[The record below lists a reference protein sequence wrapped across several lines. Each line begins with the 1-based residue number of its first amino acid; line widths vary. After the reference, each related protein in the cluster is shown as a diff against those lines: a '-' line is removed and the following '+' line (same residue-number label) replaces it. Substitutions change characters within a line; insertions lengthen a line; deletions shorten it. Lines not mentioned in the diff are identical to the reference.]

1 MDIITELS
9 SDHNLVA
16 APIGKTSGRR
26 QFPPRW
32 FVRRGL
38 IPYVFLGGMLVT
50 IFLLDAVLPLR
61 DLWFHEA
68 TLTQLGVWP
77 VWPSLLVFPYWAL
90 TPPLTFVR
98 PIGTPIVA
106 LSWAIFPALLGTFL
120 LVFLAYFA
128 AIQRLPRR
136 ITWRFLY
143 RSTIVLG
150 MFFLLIPVV
159 TSSDLY
165 SYIAYARMGV
175 IYNLNP
181 LTTLPT
187 AIRADPV
194 YTYVMWVD
202 QPSAY
207 GPTWAI
213 LTSFIQWIF
222 AHVGNSYIMPMVLS
236 LRLLGLASH
245 LLSTRLVW
253 SITGQLQQLRGY
265 AQPYPSRKRLRAT
278 LAFAWN
284 PLLLFEACTN
294 AHNDAVM
301 LVFLLLVIWILAQGR
316 IASKAAFSPAR
327 GNQPQPL
334 SAKGKPQTLSKG
346 DREGRPYKDT
356 DRAQTRLV
364 VFVRATLAVAL
375 WGRVAK
381 GIPGKIREGIRT
393 GIRGGHA
400 IMLPMQRIIER
411 IPADLRTPIAAA
423 SLLGIATCLKI
434 NLVLLFPGLLFYL
447 WLQAPAGMRLRHGI
461 TTTLSYFGTIVLLYA
476 PFWQGGAIF
485 DVFRVN
491 PATYRTAN
499 TVTDTLAH
507 LYNSIVSLFGFPTGA
522 PIGSPAERFLHTFS
536 MGVFAIIYVFMLWRM
551 IHNPQR
557 MRTLYGLLSW
567 MVVTWLLYCA
577 IGSPWFWPWYLVTFF
592 GLFALLEGVDGEA
605 QQVPTREKM
614 LFPWTFSLLRTPWT
628 ARLLAF
634 SMLSL
639 YCFITWGPLH
649 SFIPGLPEF
658 QWSYLGGLW
667 AWLLPLAGSAYMARR
682 RRFLT
687 RQ

>member
-1 MDIITELS
+1 METITELS
-9 SDHNLVA
+9 SDRNLVE
-16 APIGKTSGRR
+16 APISKTSGRR
-26 QFPPRW
+26 RYPPRRHS
-32 FVRRGL
+32 RRVL
-38 IPYVFLGGMLVT
+38 TLYAFLGGMVIT
-50 IFLLDAVLPLR
+50 ILLLDAVLPLR
-61 DLWFHEA
+61 DFWFHEA

-77 VWPSLLVFPYWAL
+77 VWPSLLVFRYWAL
-90 TPPLTFVR
+90 ITPLTFVR
-98 PIGTPIVA
+98 PIGTPSVA
-106 LSWAIFPALLGTFL
+106 LSWAIFPALMGAFAI
-120 LVFLAYFA
+120 VFLTYFA
-128 AIQRLPRR
+128 AIRQLPRR
-136 ITWRFLY
+136 ITWRFLF

-150 MFFLLIPVV
+150 IFFVLIPAV
-159 TSSDLY
+159 TSPDLY

-213 LTSFIQWIF
+213 LTSFIQWTIV
-222 AHVGNSYIMPMVLS
+222 HLGNSYILPMVLS

-245 LLSTRLVW
+245 LISTRLVW

-265 AQPYPSRKRLRAT
+265 AAPYPSRKRLRAT

-316 IASKAAFSPAR
+316 IVAR
-327 GNQPQPL
+327 GLPL
-334 SAKGKPQTLSKG
+334 LSIFTHSLPTSPKG

-356 DRAQTRLV
+356 NRVSTGLV

-375 WGRVAK
+375 
-381 GIPGKIREGIRT
+381 
-393 GIRGGHA
+393 RGGA
-400 IMLPMQRIIER
+400 RGKAVVVDAYRTFIALPMQRLIAR
-411 IPADLRTPIAAA
+411 IPTDLRTPIAAA

-434 NLVLLFPGLLFYL
+434 NLVLLFPGLLYYL
-447 WLQAPAGMRLRHGI
+447 WLQAPDGKHLRHGI
-461 TTTLSYFGTIVLLYA
+461 TATLSYIGTIVLLYA
-476 PFWQGGAIF
+476 PFWQGGGIF
-485 DVFRVN
+485 YVFRVN

-507 LYNSIVSLFGFPTGA
+507 LYNSIASLFGFPMGA
-522 PIGSPAERFLHTFS
+522 PIGSPAERFLHTVS
-536 MGVFAIIYVFMLWRM
+536 MGIFAIIYVFMLWRM

-557 MRTLYGLLSW
+557 MRTLYGLISW
-567 MVVTWLLYCA
+567 LTVAWLLYCA

-592 GLFALLEGVDGEA
+592 GLFALLEGVGNEEERETTA
-605 QQVPTREKM
+605 QETT
-614 LFPWTFSLLRTPWT
+614 LFPWSFSPLRTPWT
-628 ARLLAF
+628 TRLLAF
-634 SMLSL
+634 SMLSA

-667 AWLLPLAGSAYMARR
+667 AWLLPLAGGAYIARR
-682 RRFLT
+682 WRFLT
-687 RQ
+687 R